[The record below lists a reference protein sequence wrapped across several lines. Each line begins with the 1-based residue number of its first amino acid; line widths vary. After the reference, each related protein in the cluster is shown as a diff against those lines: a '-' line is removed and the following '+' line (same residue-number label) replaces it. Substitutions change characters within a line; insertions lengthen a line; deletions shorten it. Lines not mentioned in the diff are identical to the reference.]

1 MEAEV
6 QRLIK
11 RNYIKQI
18 PPKQNIVSLAPH
30 PFFCT
35 RQDLGSP
42 YLVLKGL
49 EFPMQNWLA
58 MNLRGSICLSRT
70 GLQACTTMPKKL
82 LLELTFA
89 IVCETQWKAK
99 QELTQKE

>member
-30 PFFCT
+30 PFFLYEIGS
-35 RQDLGSP
+35 RISLFSLKRLGIP
-42 YLVLKGL
+42 YAKLAGYEFKGL
-49 EFPMQNWLA
+49 HLPLKDRTTGMHHHAQETVTAPTVIPPPGRVRLA
-58 MNLRGSICLSRT
+58 GY
-70 GLQACTTMPKKL
+70 
-82 LLELTFA
+82 F
-89 IVCETQWKAK
+89 
-99 QELTQKE
+99 